1 MRKVEVIK
9 WNGLWDTERIK
20 NLINLIIEGA
30 EKEGGV
36 VVSTNLVAA
45 PSGMLVEY
53 CYIIEFDFPNKE
65 KAQMTYLVA
74 YEYTVNGCIEL

>member
-1 MRKVEVIK
+1 MRRVEVIK
-9 WNGLWDTERIK
+9 WNDLWKTERVQ
-20 NLINLIIEGA
+20 NSINQIIEGT

-45 PSGMLVEY
+45 PSGASVEY

-65 KAQMTYLVA
+65 KA
-74 YEYTVNGCIEL
+74 